1 MQADAETAATATAT
15 DGMTDPPLVLVDGSS
30 YLFRAFHAMPNL
42 STSSGFPTGAIY
54 GVINMLRRLGNDFGG
69 SPIAVVF
76 DASGKTFRNDI
87 FPEYKANRPPM
98 PDELR
103 QQVKP
108 IHDIID
114 AMGIP
119 LLVVPDVEADDV
131 IGTLAAQ
138 ATATRRRT
146 VISTSDKDM
155 AQLVGEYVTLVNT
168 MSDTA
173 LDRDGVFEKYG
184 VHPEHIVDY
193 LALMGDSVDNVPGV
207 PKVGP
212 KTAAKWLNSFGSL
225 DTLIERADEVR
236 GKVGENLRA
245 SIEMLPVSR
254 TLTTIRRDVDLPV
267 AIGDLATKA
276 SDEDAL
282 RSLFEQFEFKAW
294 IEEMGGSLGSGLV
307 EGDYVSIDD
316 LAELDRLVARISEER
331 LCSLAVVTRRSNVS
345 DAEIAG
351 IAFATAPGEAAY
363 VPLGLDLTG
372 AASLSLTEATDRLKP
387 LLEDSGITK
396 IGHNLK
402 RARLVLARYGIDL
415 RGAAYDTM
423 LESYVLDSVGTRRH
437 NLDDLVD
444 KQIGLRTVRYEDV
457 AGRGAKQ
464 LDFAAVPQQEATAY
478 AGGAA
483 DATLRLHGVLWPKLT
498 SVPSLKALY
507 EEIELPLLSVL
518 ARVEQT
524 GALVDAGLLA
534 EQSRELA
541 QRMNALA
548 QEAFEEAGK
557 QFNLGSPKQLREI
570 LYDTL
575 DLHRHLRTPGTSRTQ
590 TGQRSTAEHVLVE
603 LAQYHRL
610 PQIVLDYRQVSKLK
624 STYTDTLPRQI
635 SQRDGRIHTSYE
647 QAVAATG
654 RLSSQDPNLQ
664 NIPIRTD
671 EGRRIRAA
679 FVAPPGHKLV
689 AADYSQIELR
699 IMAHLSRDEGL
710 LRAFDDRLDIH
721 RATAAEVF
729 GAPLADVTDG
739 QRRSAKAIN
748 FGLIYGMS
756 AFGLARQ
763 LGIERKLA
771 QEYIDLY
778 FARYPGV
785 HDYME
790 RIRAEAREQGFVE
803 TVFGRR
809 LYLPDI
815 NARQAPRRQAAERTA
830 INAPMQGTAADIIK
844 RAMISVDAWLGQA
857 GHDARVIMQVHDE
870 LVLEVA
876 EDDVEAVVRGVTERM
891 TAAADLSVDL
901 VVDAGIGDNWDQAH

>member
-1 MQADAETAATATAT
+1 MPGDAAATDRMSDA
-15 DGMTDPPLVLVDGSS
+15 PLVLVDGSS

-42 STSSGFPTGAIY
+42 STSSGFPTGAIF
-54 GVINMLRRLGNDFGG
+54 GVINMLRRLANDFEG
-69 SPIAVVF
+69 SPVAVVF

-87 FPEYKANRPPM
+87 YPEYKANRPPM

-103 QQVKP
+103 QQVGP
-108 IHDIID
+108 IHDIIG

-138 ATATRRRT
+138 ATASKRRT

-155 AQLVGEYVTLVNT
+155 AQLVSEHVTLVNT
-168 MSDTA
+168 MSETTM
-173 LDRDGVFEKYG
+173 DRDGVFEKYG

-225 DTLIERADEVR
+225 DALIEQADEVR

-245 SIEMLPVSR
+245 SIETLPVSR
-254 TLTTIRRDVDLPV
+254 ELTTIRRDVELAV
-267 AIGDLATKA
+267 AIGDLVPKPRDEATLK
-276 SDEDAL
+276 
-282 RSLFEQFEFKAW
+282 SLFEKFEFKAW
-294 IEEMGGSLGSGLV
+294 IEELGGSLGSGLV
-307 EGDYVSIDD
+307 EGDYVLIDD
-316 LAELDRLVARISEER
+316 LPGLDRIIDQVREGRS
-331 LCSLAVVTRRSNVS
+331 CSFTVVTRRGNLS
-345 DAEIAG
+345 DADIAG
-351 IAFATAPGEAAY
+351 LAFATTPEEAAY
-363 VPLGLDLTG
+363 VPLGLDLTV
-372 AASLSLTEATDRLKP
+372 AENLSLTEATDRLKP
-387 LLEDSGITK
+387 LLEDPAVNK
-396 IGHNLK
+396 VGHNLK
-402 RARLVLARYGIDL
+402 RAKRILARYGIDL
-415 RGAAYDTM
+415 RGIAHDTM

-437 NLDDLVD
+437 NLDDLVE
-444 KQIGLRTVRYEDV
+444 KQVGLRTTRYEDV

-464 LDFAAVPQQEATAY
+464 LDFAVVPNQEAMTY
-478 AGGAA
+478 AAGAA
-483 DATLRLHGVLWPKLT
+483 DATLRLHEVLWPKLS
-498 SVPSLKALY
+498 SVAPLKSLY

-524 GALVDAGLLA
+524 GTLVDAGLLA
-534 EQSRELA
+534 DQSRELA
-541 QRMNALA
+541 RRMNALA

-575 DLHRHLRTPGTSRTQ
+575 GLHRHLRTPGTSKTQ

-610 PQIVLDYRQVSKLK
+610 PQLILDYRQVSKLK

-699 IMAHLSRDEGL
+699 IMAHLSRDAGL
-710 LRAFDDRLDIH
+710 LKAFEDRLDIH

-729 GAPLADVTDG
+729 GTPVSDVTDG

-844 RAMISVDAWLGQA
+844 RAMISVDAWLSQA
-857 GHDARVIMQVHDE
+857 DQDARMIMQVHDE
-870 LVLEVA
+870 LVLEVP
-876 EDDVEAVVRGVTERM
+876 EGDVEAVVRGVTERM
-891 TAAADLSVDL
+891 TAAADLSVGL

>member
-1 MQADAETAATATAT
+1 
-15 DGMTDPPLVLVDGSS
+15 MTS
-30 YLFRAFHAMPNL
+30 R
-42 STSSGFPTGAIY
+42 
-54 GVINMLRRLGNDFGG
+54 G

-207 PKVGP
+207 PKGRAKDRRQVAEQLRQPGCADRAVRRGP
-212 KTAAKWLNSFGSL
+212 GKGREKTCAPRSKCCPCRERSRPYAAM
-225 DTLIERADEVR
+225 
-236 GKVGENLRA
+236 
-245 SIEMLPVSR
+245 SICPSPSATWQRRLQTR
-254 TLTTIRRDVDLPV
+254 T
-267 AIGDLATKA
+267 
-276 SDEDAL
+276 
-282 RSLFEQFEFKAW
+282 RSSPCSSKFEFKAW

-331 LCSLAVVTRRSNVS
+331 SCSLAVVTRRSNLS

-351 IAFATAPGEAAY
+351 IAVATAPGEAAY

-372 AASLSLTEATDRLKP
+372 PAPLSLTEATDRLKP
-387 LLEDSGITK
+387 LMEDSGITK

-415 RGAAYDTM
+415 RGAAHDTM

-444 KQIGLRTVRYEDV
+444 KQVGLRTVRYEDV

-478 AGGAA
+478 GAGAA
-483 DATLRLHGVLWPKLT
+483 DATLRLHGVLWPKLS
-498 SVPSLKALY
+498 SVASLKALY

-541 QRMNALA
+541 LRMNTLA

-575 DLHRHLRTPGTSRTQ
+575 GLHRHLRTPGSSRTQ

-603 LAQYHRL
+603 LAQYQPSAADHPRL
-610 PQIVLDYRQVSKLK
+610 PPGVEAQIHVHRHASQADQ
-624 STYTDTLPRQI
+624 STRRDASTPRTNRRWPLPGACRPRI
-635 SQRDGRIHTSYE
+635 PTCRTSRFARTRDGAS
-647 QAVAATG
+647 AP
-654 RLSSQDPNLQ
+654 RLSRLPDTSW
-664 NIPIRTD
+664 
-671 EGRRIRAA
+671 
-679 FVAPPGHKLV
+679 V

-815 NARQAPRRQAAERTA
+815 NARQVPRRQAAERTA
-830 INAPMQGTAADIIK
+830 INAPMQGTAA
-844 RAMISVDAWLGQA
+844 RTSSSLP
-857 GHDARVIMQVHDE
+857 
-870 LVLEVA
+870 
-876 EDDVEAVVRGVTERM
+876 
-891 TAAADLSVDL
+891 
-901 VVDAGIGDNWDQAH
+901 